1 MKQKFSKDPKVE
13 LISLKDFFELSNYL
27 FDVKR
32 KLWKEIKKPSCG
44 IYYKIT
50 SSAVILINYTLT
62 TKNFGLDFTEKL
74 DYIQIAYRD
83 GKTEF
88 DLLNNRLQTL
98 LEHKKSDKESE
109 LINKSIKNLE
119 DVLKLFKQVKF
130 AKKIDVPEKK
140 FEDYLID
147 VKYKT
152 CINKFKGKYV
162 VFDTE
167 TNGVRTSNDDLL
179 SISIYDP
186 TSGMC
191 YNRFVPL
198 ELQPLVLTG
207 WIHGIKDR
215 DLEKHKHITQTEL
228 DKVIEY
234 FDLKNKTL
242 LSFSGGQGTFDSSF
256 IINYCKRH
264 NLVGFE
270 NLKYE
275 NIKSLFPR
283 GSFGTEGQVTKDN
296 LCKLLKIDGAKEI
309 HSSINDC
316 VLEWKLF
323 EKIKDEPLF
332 FIKKD
337 MFKYHNGYIVP
348 VSYLNNNPELATVA
362 KITIPPI
369 IGKAK
374 MLFEYSLPKNIL
386 RKVKKFPTN
395 ITGIAL
401 ENGINSV
408 LNVEKQDNSQFLAKN
423 RGYLEYIGSLEC
435 RLNEIPIALQEDGTI
450 CSLDDEYDD
459 YIEEVN
465 KVTKII
471 IKSLTPVYDFIKTK
485 IFTTDKILSQE
496 LSISRD
502 GKVLALCDLSNDE
515 NVLEIKTFKVTKEDG
530 EINNSLAKQLYYE
543 SKGRKTFVLSIDF
556 DQCITEDRAYVTN
569 AVNIRIYHI
578 VLEELP
584 PVPKEGIRVL
594 RDYEIKILKMMKEN
608 PTISKSDI
616 SKNLKFPQQNVSK
629 IIEVLKFLKYI
640 KKEDETKRK
649 SKWLLLR
656 KIDDTN
662 TRYSIVD
669 GKMTLNFS

>member
-50 SSAVILINYTLT
+50 SSAVMLINYTLT

-109 LINKSIKNLE
+109 LIDKSIKNLE

-530 EINNSLAKQLYYE
+530 EIHNSLAKQLYYE

>member
-88 DLLNNRLQTL
+88 DLLNNRLQSL

-109 LINKSIKNLE
+109 LIDKSIKNLE

>member
-369 IGKAK
+369 IGKAT